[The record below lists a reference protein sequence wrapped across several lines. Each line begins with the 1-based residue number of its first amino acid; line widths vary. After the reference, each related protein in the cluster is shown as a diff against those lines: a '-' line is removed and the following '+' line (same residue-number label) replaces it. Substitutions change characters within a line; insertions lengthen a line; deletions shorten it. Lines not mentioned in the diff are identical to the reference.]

1 MPRWNLSLAH
11 ELVIADV
18 IQGSA
23 VVFSFARTGSVA
35 AAFHPSATAEPL
47 SDEMLVEQI
56 ACGKQLAMRSH
67 FVRIT
72 GKIDEQLK
80 FLWRQLQFAA
90 TDGNRVRVQVNAEIT
105 IFDHSST
112 TFFLRSTS

>member
-1 MPRWNLSLAH
+1 MGSRAFWFETIPYPGLGHYVGRRSGIGIDLIAELADKQTQV
-11 ELVIADV
+11 LRLL
-18 IQGSA
+18 G
-23 VVFSFARTGSVA
+23 A
-35 AAFHPSATAEPL
+35 ACAP
-47 SDEMLVEQI
+47 DR
-56 ACGKQLAMRSH
+56 GKQRAMRSH